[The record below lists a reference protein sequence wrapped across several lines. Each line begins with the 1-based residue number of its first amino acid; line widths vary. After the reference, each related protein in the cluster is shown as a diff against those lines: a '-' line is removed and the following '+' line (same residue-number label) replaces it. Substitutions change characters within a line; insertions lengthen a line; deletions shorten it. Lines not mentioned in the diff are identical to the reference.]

1 MIRTADW
8 RFDPGLLATLLLAA
22 AGTALA
28 LVVVAAEGPLSGE
41 VWSTRQVQRLPGFL
55 EPLADANRA
64 VTTTWVVLTAGTAA
78 ALAFAVRRDL
88 WMAVVVAAL
97 LVATPVCQAGIKDVV
112 DRPRPTDEQVEVRA
126 GYTSPSFP
134 AGHVM
139 SPAAVYGFGA
149 LLLWRTGRPRL
160 RRGAVAV
167 GAFLLLSCW
176 ANVYLGVHWPTDVLG
191 GLLFGGALAC
201 LAAWLTSRPELIR
214 VGQFFGR

>member
-1 MIRTADW
+1 MNRTADW
-8 RFDPGLLATLLLAA
+8 PADYRLLAAFLFA

-28 LVVVAAEGPLSGE
+28 FVVVAADGPLAGE
-41 VWSTRQVQRLPGFL
+41 VWVTRQVQKLPGFL

-64 VTTTWVVLTAGTAA
+64 VTTTWVVLTAGAGA

-97 LVATPVCQAGIKDVV
+97 LVATPVCQAGIKDLA

-134 AGHVM
+134 SGHVM
-139 SPAAVYGFGA
+139 SPSAVYGFGA
-149 LLLWRTGRPRL
+149 LLIWRTGRPAL

-167 GAFLLLSCW
+167 AALLLLSCW
-176 ANVYLGVHWPTDVLG
+176 ANVYVGVHWPTDVLG
-191 GLLFGGALAC
+191 GLLFGGALAFM
-201 LAAWLTSRPELIR
+201 AAWLTSRPALVR